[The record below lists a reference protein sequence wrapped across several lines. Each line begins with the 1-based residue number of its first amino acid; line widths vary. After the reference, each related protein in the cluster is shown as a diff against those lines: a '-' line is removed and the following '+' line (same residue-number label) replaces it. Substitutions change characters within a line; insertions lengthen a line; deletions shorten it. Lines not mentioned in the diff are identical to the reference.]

1 MDKHRENEK
10 DFNRKIQ
17 NKKERTKQIFH

>member
-10 DFNRKIQ
+10 DFDRKIQ
-17 NKKERTKQIFH
+17 NKKEKTKYNIN